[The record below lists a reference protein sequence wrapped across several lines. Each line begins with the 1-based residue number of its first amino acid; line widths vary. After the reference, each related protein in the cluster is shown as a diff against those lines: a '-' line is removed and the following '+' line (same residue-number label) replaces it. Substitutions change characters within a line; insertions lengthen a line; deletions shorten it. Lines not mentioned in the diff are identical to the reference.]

1 MKKFLNLTPH
11 ELKLNDGTVIPA
23 SGTVARVSNSFTE
36 FDEDGVCRVEY
47 GDVEG
52 LPAPEPDTLYIVSAM
67 VLAATGRDDVVA
79 PATGHPACVRQDGR
93 IVSVPGFVR

>member
-1 MKKFLNLTPH
+1 M
-11 ELKLNDGTVIPA
+11 IPA